1 MPREDFV
8 GRWIAGSDWNW
19 GETETIEIEIVG
31 GLLVVRAIDDSNGE
45 LADIRDLQYGED
57 EVRFAAHWLSRQ
69 PTLYHLLRSDERL
82 VVHRKFS
89 ETECLTRDV
98 NADGTQKWC
107 SGVLHIA
114 PGPSAAGA
122 LRAAVRS
129 SGRTDRV
136 LGFQDDLSCGPIDS
150 EDDSQRARWWASV
163 HDDPDIESDIDDFW
177 GRVASTPDRLI
188 VWFARHSASEH
199 AFFLALA
206 DRLGDRPYD
215 IIDVTGLR
223 IPITRPG
230 SEPELSPPKQAVAL
244 MAVEELAS
252 LFGTERAMTSEDRED
267 AAQRWRRLQSENAPF
282 RIVTD
287 AGLASA
293 PADVFDAWILEQAT
307 KDWRGSLRV
316 VHDAMGYNAEPY
328 FQVGDVMLRRRL
340 AALCEQGR
348 LLAHGDTSNMWSCEV
363 RLPD

>member
-8 GRWIAGSDWNW
+8 GRWIAGSNW
-19 GETETIEIEIVG
+19 SEIETIEIEIVD

-69 PTLYHLLRSDERL
+69 ATLYHLLRSGERL
-82 VVHRKFS
+82 VVHRRLS
-89 ETECLTRDV
+89 ETDYLTRDV
-98 NADGTQKWC
+98 NADGTHKWH

-114 PGPSAAGA
+114 PGPSAAGT

-150 EDDSQRARWWASV
+150 EDDSQRARWWASI
-163 HDDPDIESDIDDFW
+163 HDEPDIDSDDFW
-177 GRVASTPDRLI
+177 QQVASTPDRLI
-188 VWFARHSASEH
+188 VWFGRHSASEH

-223 IPITRPG
+223 IPIMRPG
-230 SEPELSPPKQAVAL
+230 SEPKLSHSIGAVAI
-244 MAVEELAS
+244 MGEELLAS

-267 AAQRWRRLQSENAPF
+267 AAQRWRRLKSENAPF

-293 PADVFDAWILEQAT
+293 PADVFDEWILKRAT
-307 KDWRGSLRV
+307 KDWRGSLQV
-316 VHDAMGYNAEPY
+316 VHDTIGYNAEPY

-340 AALCEQGR
+340 VALCEQGR
-348 LLAHGDTSNMWSCEV
+348 LLAHGDPRGWSCEV

>member
-8 GRWIAGSDWNW
+8 GRWIAGSSWK
-19 GETETIEIEIVG
+19 EIETIEVEIVD
-31 GLLVVRAIDDSNGE
+31 GLLVVRVIDDSDGE
-45 LADIRDLQYGED
+45 LADTQDLQYGED

-69 PTLYHLLRSDERL
+69 ATLYRLLRSGDRL
-82 VVHRKFS
+82 VVHRRFS
-89 ETECLTRDV
+89 ETEHLRRDV

-114 PGPSAAGA
+114 PSLSAAGA

-136 LGFQDDLSCGPIDS
+136 LGFWDDLGCGPIDS
-150 EDDSQRARWWASV
+150 EDGSQRARWWASV
-163 HDDPDIESDIDDFW
+163 YDEPDIDSDINDFW
-177 GRVASTPDRLI
+177 GQVASTPDRLI

-223 IPITRPG
+223 IPVLRPG
-230 SEPELSPPKQAVAL
+230 SEPESSRPIGAVAR
-244 MAVEELAS
+244 MSEEALAS
-252 LFGTERAMTSEDRED
+252 LFGTERAMTREDREA
-267 AAQRWRRLQSENAPF
+267 AAQRWRRLKSENAPF

-293 PADVFDAWILEQAT
+293 PADVFDAELLKQAT
-307 KDWRGSLRV
+307 KDWRASLRV
-316 VHDAMGYNAEPY
+316 VSDTMLLDPEPY
-328 FQVGDVMLRRRL
+328 LQSGDVMLRRRL

-348 LLAHGDTSNMWSCEV
+348 LLAHGDPRGWRCEV